1 MLSFDTRRKLA
12 DTLLTISDGERQIEI
27 VRQILCEQIDFE
39 PYAAFRRIDRHRK
52 TAIDATDII
61 CFLADNKVFYTENN
75 CRAFITRYD
84 LDGDNRLSFNEFLLA
99 VLPMDN
105 PTLRTV
111 ATQRANYDVAEDQL
125 LAYDVEYSLAKVIDR
140 EISFYMHVDHQK
152 ANLHNCYDF
161 NIVDAFAAIDRN
173 TIGVIDFNNLEEFF
187 KRQGV
192 YPNEDEL
199 IALLRRLDRD
209 DDGRISQKEFA
220 LGLEP
225 NDALLQVSIRPT
237 SPLKSKAYSPVRNAS
252 QKADFSSFYRTA
264 SPLRKVASPFK
275 SSFVEKTASPTR
287 PTRSPL
293 RKVAS
298 PLRKQASPLRR
309 PTSPL
314 RKQASPLRKPT
325 SPIRRQAS
333 PLRRPTSPLRKASSP
348 LKKVASPT
356 RYIVTSPKRI
366 ASPLRTSTYQ
376 PKKVASPLRALT
388 RSPLR
393 GSGHKVNFDLPER
406 SVSPVKSFNQS
417 QSAFRSTG
425 STLKVTEK
433 VSSPVRQNF
442 AASSS
447 LGFRQTSP
455 LRRTMLSSGHSR
467 SPVRNE
473 TLKRSFLEEKEEIK
487 TGLLRTAEKSI
498 LKKSGNYS
506 STLHSPLRGKTRTEK
521 KEIRREE
528 ETLESGVRTALVEAL
543 KQFIHIEKD
552 LEASKQDLSLRPD
565 FNLLDFFRTFD
576 VEGRGSISSS
586 ELAEGMRKY
595 GIYANKEEL
604 YLFLRR
610 FDRDNDGK
618 LKFSD
623 FTEAFTCK
631 QQEYANLLNN
641 RTPINADLSLE
652 IDQAFSEETKKAI
665 ARILR
670 AHLDNEGTTEALRQR
685 LARRYNFNVHEA
697 FTYLDVNGDGII
709 SLDELGETL
718 DRNDFYATQRELKLL
733 MDRLDCNRDG
743 KVTYSEFVQEMTPK
757 SEKAF

>member
-27 VRQILCEQIDFE
+27 VRQILCEQVEFE

-52 TAIDATDII
+52 SAIDATDLIS
-61 CFLADNKVFYTENN
+61 FLADNKVFYTENN
-75 CRAFITRYD
+75 CRAFIKRYD
-84 LDGDNRLSFNEFLLA
+84 LDGDNRLNFNEFLLA

-111 ATQRANYDVAEDQL
+111 ATQRPNYDVAEDQL

-161 NIVDAFAAIDRN
+161 NNVDGFATIDRDS
-173 TIGVIDFNNLEEFF
+173 TGFIDFNNLEEFF
-187 KRQGV
+187 KRQGI

-199 IALLRRLDRD
+199 VALLRRLDRD
-209 DDGRISQKEFA
+209 EDGRLTQKEFA

-225 NDALLQVSIRPT
+225 NDVLLQVSIT
-237 SPLKSKAYSPVRNAS
+237 KQSSPLKSKVYSPVRTAPQRNDFAS
-252 QKADFSSFYRTA
+252 SIYRTA

-275 SSFVEKTASPTR
+275 SSFAERTASPIRQTRSPLRRASSPLKKAASPFRR
-287 PTRSPL
+287 PTSPL

-298 PLRKQASPLRR
+298 PSRYVA
-309 PTSPL
+309 TSP
-314 RKQASPLRKPT
+314 
-325 SPIRRQAS
+325 
-333 PLRRPTSPLRKASSP
+333 
-348 LKKVASPT
+348 KKVASP
-356 RYIVTSPKRI
+356 IRI
-366 ASPLRTSTYQ
+366 STYQ

-393 GSGHKVNFDLPER
+393 GSGHKVHFDIPER
-406 SVSPVKSFNQS
+406 SQSPVKQFNQS
-417 QSAFRSTG
+417 QSVFRSTG
-425 STLKVTEK
+425 STFKGSEK
-433 VSSPVRQNF
+433 TTSPVRQNF

-455 LRRTMLSSGHSR
+455 LRRTMLSGHSKSPTR
-467 SPVRNE
+467 SE
-473 TLKRSFLEEKEEIK
+473 ALKKSFLDDKEEIK
-487 TGLLRTAEKSI
+487 ASLLRTAEKSI
-498 LKKSGNYS
+498 LKKSGTYS
-506 STLHSPLRGKTRTEK
+506 NALHSPLRGRVRSDK
-521 KEIRREE
+521 KENRRGEE
-528 ETLESGVRTALVEAL
+528 GLDGGVKVALIEAL
-543 KQFIHIEKD
+543 KQFIQIEKE
-552 LEASKQDLSLRPD
+552 LEAGKQDLSLRPD

-586 ELAEGMRKY
+586 ELCEGMRRY

-652 IDQAFSEETKKAI
+652 IDQVN
-665 ARILR
+665 RIS
-670 AHLDNEGTTEALRQR
+670 
-685 LARRYNFNVHEA
+685 
-697 FTYLDVNGDGII
+697 II
-709 SLDELGETL
+709 FHNIL
-718 DRNDFYATQRELKLL
+718 
-733 MDRLDCNRDG
+733 
-743 KVTYSEFVQEMTPK
+743 
-757 SEKAF
+757 